1 MGSSKEGLK
10 RANHTVPK
18 SYLARFA
25 DQQKQIMRVRLED
38 GTSRREP
45 VKRSTV
51 VRDFYLMETAS
62 GEWTDEFEDALGELE
77 NAGIQAIRA
86 IVDDGQWPPAPK
98 HRVALAMWAAL
109 QHVRVPA
116 IRQQGD
122 EIADFLLKLT
132 IAVKGKP
139 QIREVMEKRLG
150 RPATEEE
157 VEARWQQL
165 TDFDSYSVKKHA
177 NAHLRLIGEL
187 MPRAAAHFHSRA
199 WGLCQFER
207 RALVTSD
214 CPVALVPSADARP
227 DDGVG
232 LATAAG
238 FLLPLDRRAFLVIR
252 GEEGEDFR
260 LRPHTS
266 LARSFNQK
274 IVLDARHSVFHHPE
288 DNPLVGLVVPKAA
301 TREMD
306 IRGDLQ
312 AFLMPEG
319 WPSRKGS

>member
-1 MGSSKEGLK
+1 MGSSKKGLK
-10 RANHTVPK
+10 RANHTVPR
-18 SYLARFA
+18 SYLLRFA

-38 GTSRREP
+38 GSSRKEP

-62 GEWTDEFEDALGELE
+62 GEWTDEFEDALSELE

-86 IVDDGQWPPAPK
+86 IVDEDKWPPTPE
-98 HRVALAMWAAL
+98 HRMALAKWAAL

-116 IRQQGD
+116 VRQQGD
-122 EIADFLLKLT
+122 EIADFLLKLN

-139 QIREVMEKRLG
+139 QIRQVMEERLG
-150 RPATEEE
+150 RPPTEEE

-165 TDFDSYSVKKHA
+165 SDFGSYSVKQHA
-177 NAHLRLIGEL
+177 NAHMKLIGEL

-199 WGLCQFER
+199 WGLCRFER

-214 CPVALVPSADARP
+214 CPVALVPSADAHP

-238 FLLPLDRRAFLVIR
+238 FLLPLDRRAFLVIN
-252 GEEGEDFR
+252 GEEGEDYR

-274 IVLDARHSVFHHPE
+274 IVFDARLSVFHHPE
-288 DNPLVGLVVPKAA
+288 DSPLEGLVLPKPT

-306 IRGDLQ
+306 ISGDLQ

-319 WPSRKGS
+319 WPSQPRS